1 MRLILFS
8 WLDHEFVGLSAEA
21 EAGLGAAEGLRA
33 LLGRVDA
40 ALAGQGLSLANTV
53 RTRLFGRDRAGREQ
67 AAAARRERLGGEAR
81 SVSSSFVAPA
91 RLESS
96 AAVGLE
102 LLAMRPSGGAAKTLR
117 EYDPSRAPLRYLS
130 YDSLLFLSGVTSERP
145 TLEQQVAEIVAEIG
159 ESLAQAGATW
169 ERVAL
174 TSCFLRRDQDHATL
188 RRLLREA
195 VPGLSSPL
203 ECELVD
209 GFAGEEGLLE
219 IEVTA
224 AL

>member
-130 YDSLLFLSGVTSERP
+130 YDSLLFLSG
-145 TLEQQVAEIVAEIG
+145 
-159 ESLAQAGATW
+159 ATW